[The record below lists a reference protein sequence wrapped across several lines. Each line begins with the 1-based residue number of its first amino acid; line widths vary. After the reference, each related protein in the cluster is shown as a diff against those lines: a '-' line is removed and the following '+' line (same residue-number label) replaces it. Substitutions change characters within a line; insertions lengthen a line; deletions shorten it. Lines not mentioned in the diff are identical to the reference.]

1 MPPTTPPDAAAS
13 GTFRIAGELPVH
25 RLGYGAMRIT
35 GEGIWGP
42 PPDREAARAVVRRAV
57 ELGTTLIDTADS
69 YGPDVSEEII
79 GEALR
84 PYPEDVVVATKAGLT
99 RSGPGEWTPCGRPD
113 HIRAACEGSL
123 KRLGL
128 DTIPL
133 YQLHRIDPE
142 VPVEDS
148 LGTMVELREEGKV
161 RHIGVSEVTVDE
173 LHQCQALTP
182 IATVQNRYNLVD
194 REWEDVLDVCTSE
207 GIGFI
212 PWFPLA
218 TGSLAEGHDALSA
231 ASERL
236 DVAPGAVA
244 LAWLLERSPVVLPI
258 PGTGSID
265 HLEQNV
271 AAAGLRLT
279 DEERTALD
287 AAVAPGETA

>member
-1 MPPTTPPDAAAS
+1 MPSPTPPDAAAS

-123 KRLGL
+123 RRLGL

-207 GIGFI
+207 GIGFL

-236 DVAPGAVA
+236 EVAPGAVA
-244 LAWLLERSPVVLPI
+244 LAWLLQRSPVVLPI